1 MARIEYIRHRLEEW
15 GRWCQQSESGALGFP
30 SQSAFAR
37 MGPSAG
43 RNEAVVPTIALQASE
58 IDDAVK
64 SLQLTQSHLYL
75 VVKLTY
81 ADGLP
86 RHLVAKR
93 MARADST
100 IKANLAAADHAISR
114 WLEDKAELQRKA
126 ADSRQRATQ

>member
-37 MGPSAG
+37 MGPSTG

-64 SLQLTQSHLYL
+64 SLQLTQSHLYM
-75 VVKLTY
+75 VVTLTY
-81 ADGLP
+81 AKGLP

-126 ADSRQRATQ
+126 ADSRKRAA